1 MEKADLT
8 VTTSPV
14 LTVAALGTQGGVEV
28 SLVSKEHNRQKNRL
42 RKEKILI

>member
-14 LTVAALGTQGGVEV
+14 LIVAALGTQGGVEV